1 MFPVYDLLVLTQ
13 IPGVGVNRLRAL
25 ITQFGDPTAVASAT
39 AKEISQ
45 TEGFSKKLASEV
57 TAFFNGVKLDEAK
70 LYAEKQLSKANK
82 SESTILTYWD
92 KQFPDLLKRIDDP
105 PVLLYM
111 KGNLEEL
118 DAYSLAIV
126 GTRNPSTYGTMMAE
140 KFSEELS
147 KIGITIV
154 SGLAR
159 GIDTTAHST
168 AIKKG
173 GRTLAIIGSG
183 IDVIYPPENKKLAD
197 QITQQGA
204 LISEFAMGAK
214 PDAVNFPRRNRII
227 SGLTLGTIVIETD
240 LSGGAMITSAMALN
254 QNREVFA
261 VPGNIDS
268 KRSKGCNVLIK
279 NGQAKLIESVD
290 DILTELSVKLR
301 PVLKNSEKIPAK
313 PAVELNLFEQTI
325 YNVFGDEPIHIDS
338 ITEKAKSTTADALVQ
353 LLSLEFK
360 GLVKQLPGK
369 MFLKI

>member
-1 MFPVYDLLVLTQ
+1 MVPVYDLLVLTQ

-25 ITQFGDPTAVASAT
+25 INQFGEPSVIATAT

-57 TAFFNGVKLDEAK
+57 IAFFKGAKYDEAK
-70 LYAEKQLSKANK
+70 QYAEKQLSKVNK
-82 SESTILTYWD
+82 SESTIITYWD
-92 KQFPDLLKRIDDP
+92 KRYPDLLKRIDDP
-105 PVLLYM
+105 PVLFYM

-118 DAYSLAIV
+118 DSYGLAIV
-126 GTRNPSTYGTMMAE
+126 GTRNPSTYGTLMAE

-159 GIDTTAHST
+159 GIDTTAHTT
-168 AIKKG
+168 ALKTG
-173 GRTLAIIGSG
+173 GRTIAIIGSG
-183 IDVIYPPENKKLAD
+183 IDVIYPPENKKIVD
-197 QITQQGA
+197 QLIHQGA
-204 LISEFAMGAK
+204 LISEFSMGAK
-214 PDAVNFPRRNRII
+214 PDAINFPRRNRII

-279 NGQAKLIESVD
+279 NGQAKLIESVE

-301 PVLKNSEKIPAK
+301 PVLKNSEKILHK

-325 YNVFGDEPIHIDS
+325 YQAIGDESIHIDV
-338 ITEKAKSTTADALVQ
+338 ITEKAKVTTADALVQ

-369 MFLKI
+369 MFIKI